1 MAEKENKNKL
11 IRRENNGIGPIV
23 WTVILGIYS
32 ASLILPLIWA
42 ILASLKTSTDFYLN
56 PFGIP
61 TPWKF
66 ENYTEAFSKLFVIV
80 QAGGGNR
87 RVYLAEMF
95 AYSLYYAGVMGFIAE
110 ISRACCA
117 YCCAKFRHLG
127 LMRFMHAFTV
137 ALMVITLPSSLAA
150 SINLRKA
157 IGMYNSIL
165 GETFLSIGFSGAHF
179 LYFYAAFKGVS
190 TGYMEAARIDGA
202 GEYRIFLTIMLPLIR
217 NTFMALF
224 LLVFIANWNAYD
236 ISLTYW
242 TSYPVVAYGLFKF
255 RSNPMPPS
263 VPAQLAGCSL
273 VILPTLTLFIIFRK
287 KLIGNLSIGGIKG

>member
-11 IRRENNGIGPIV
+11 IKRENNNAGPIF
-23 WTVILGIYS
+23 WTVILSIYS
-32 ASLILPLIWA
+32 ASLLLPLLWA
-42 ILASLKTSTDFYLN
+42 VISSLKMQTDFQLN
-56 PFGIP
+56 PFALP
-61 TPWKF
+61 NVWKF
-66 ENYTEAFSKLFVIV
+66 ENYTEAFTKLFVIV
-80 QAGGGNR
+80 QAAGGSR
-87 RVYLAEMF
+87 RVYLGEMF
-95 AYSLYYAGVMGFIAE
+95 VYSLYFAGVMGFVAE

-117 YCCAKFRHLG
+117 YCCAKYRHLG
-127 LMRFMHAFTV
+127 FMRFMHAFTV

-150 SINLRKA
+150 SINVRKS
-157 IGMYNSIL
+157 IGLYNSLI

-202 GEYRIFLTIMLPLIR
+202 GEYRIFFTIMLPLIR

-224 LLVFIANWNAYD
+224 LLVFIQSWNSYD

-242 TSYPVVAYGLFKF
+242 PNYPVVAYGLYRF
-255 RSNPMPPS
+255 RSNPMPPT